1 MRFGRPCQSI
11 SNIKSISNM
20 ETIIENYGL
29 CHIAINMFDQLDY
42 KSLCKARMVSK
53 SWKDFIDNFCIRKR
67 NEWKLTSFLKSK
79 KWFLNQWPEWKNIL
93 KDFVQNRS
101 SEDVKLL
108 LEALDYYYGSYCHI
122 MNLYD
127 PLMIAIEI
135 KNDLSLVKLIAPSV
149 RNLSY
154 QNKNGRTPL
163 HKAVTYGRV
172 EIVKWLLDN
181 HHQKIDF
188 GIKDK
193 YGTTT
198 LEEAKIQCQWSIGG
212 GFDRETILKRLFAME
227 SSQTE

>member
-11 SNIKSISNM
+11 SNIKSINNM
-20 ETIIENYGL
+20 ETFIENYGL

-67 NEWKLTSFLKSK
+67 NEWKLISFLKSK
-79 KWFLNQWPEWKNIL
+79 KWFLDLWPEWKNIL
-93 KDFVQNRS
+93 RDFVQNRTS
-101 SEDVKLL
+101 DDVKLL
-108 LEALDYYYGSYCHI
+108 LEALEYYFRVYPHII
-122 MNLYD
+122 MNLHD
-127 PLMIAIEI
+127 PLMTAIEI
-135 KNDLSLVKLIAPSV
+135 KNDLSLVKLIAPSI

-193 YGTTT
+193 YGRTT
-198 LEEAKIQCQWSIGG
+198 LEEAKIQWSIGG
-212 GFDRETILKRLFAME
+212 GSDRETILKRLFAME
-227 SSQTE
+227 LSQTE